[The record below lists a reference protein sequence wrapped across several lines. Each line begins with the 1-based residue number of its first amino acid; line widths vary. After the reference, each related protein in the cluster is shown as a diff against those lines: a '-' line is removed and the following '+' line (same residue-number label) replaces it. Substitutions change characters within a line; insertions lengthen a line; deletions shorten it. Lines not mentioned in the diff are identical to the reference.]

1 MHKHGTAIDRREHV
15 SYHPTPRPYRY
26 LSFQVSSY
34 VDAALTP
41 LDRQSVPLSRP
52 RASRLIGYCCA
63 LVVVCKFIVT
73 NDIVLAQ
80 ELVETKAGQASTAAS
95 QAVGIQAEVRLY
107 VLSPTVLNAR
117 LRGIFGQHFHPIGS
131 NNRLTVILGD
141 RTGRNGVQISGTPDS
156 SNLTLVGSPHLV
168 RQTVQL
174 IRALDHSQTAPTR
187 TLVFRRYNSAQSNAS
202 PPLHDP
208 TSSNLA
214 PTAGG
219 RVSPVQHVVELAQAP
234 AQQPNTN
241 QPNLQ
246 LDSDLRQR
254 LRDLGDD
261 VQVEVLPDLDV
272 VILRGRDADIDEL
285 AKIIKRLEE
294 LAAGAQPQI
303 EVYQLKHAPG
313 EAISEIIGNVAE
325 DYTGPRQGRVT
336 VTPLSKPNALL
347 IVGWGNA
354 LQATLDLIRKLDQ
367 PVAAENELRVIQ
379 LRNAAADETATTIQ
393 QFFDNRPGLGPKVQV
408 TADRRTNSLIIHAA
422 PRDLA
427 EVRGMVEQL
436 DVARGDSVNRA
447 TVIQLK
453 HSLATDLATVLQ
465 NALQSAQSTDA
476 SQRAAALELLTVS
489 EEGRELL
496 LSGDMGSVQV
506 TPSARTNA
514 LIVTGP
520 PATVRLI
527 AELIRRL
534 DTPRDAAQIKVFRI
548 THGDAASLVQVL
560 ESLLLSDG
568 DDPQLPNAAGETSLT
583 PLRFS
588 VEERT
593 NSIIAAGSEGDLRI
607 VEALLMRLDEE
618 DASRRVNAVYHLK
631 NAPAADVARTINDF
645 LRSERL
651 IESAAEGAV
660 SLTQQ
665 IEREVVV
672 VPEVVSNKLIL
683 SATPRFFDEVQDLIR
698 KLDEPPAQVMIQV
711 LIGEVALNNTEEFG
725 VELGLQSSVLFD
737 RSLLGDLLTT
747 VQSQQVPSG
756 NTVITA
762 TEEIIQA
769 ASNTPGFNFNNSP
782 LGNSGSDQA
791 LARSGTVGT
800 QGLSSFAVGRIN
812 NELGFGGL
820 VLSASSDS
828 VSMLIRALEESRRL
842 EILSRPQIRTLDN
855 QPAMIQVG
863 QNVPF
868 ILNSTITQF
877 GQTNS
882 IEFRDVGLIL
892 GVTPRISPDGTVVM
906 EIDAEKSTLGPEE
919 QGIPI
924 AATIDGTIIRAPSIE
939 TTRAQ
944 TTVSAASGETIV
956 LGGLITKSTAVIS
969 RSVPYLS
976 DIPVLGDIFR
986 YDGVVKR
993 RTELMIILTPQVI
1006 YSATDNERIKQI
1018 EMARMSWCTADVY
1031 DLHGDVDY
1039 HFPEDVTNF
1048 DEPTEV
1054 IYPDVQPRGNAD
1066 AVDENDIDERQQ

>member
-1 MHKHGTAIDRREHV
+1 MD
-15 SYHPTPRPYRY
+15 
-26 LSFQVSSY
+26 

-41 LDRQSVPLSRP
+41 LVCQSVPWLRRRVSSP
-52 RASRLIGYCCA
+52 TGYCCA
-63 LVVVCKFIVT
+63 LIVIAKLILT
-73 NDIVLAQ
+73 VGTAEAEDLP
-80 ELVETKAGQASTAAS
+80 LTKAGQASKTTS
-95 QAVGIQAEVRLY
+95 RSIGVQQGMRLY
-107 VLSPTVLNAR
+107 VLRPTDVNAR
-117 LRGIFGQHFHPIGS
+117 LREIFGHRLHPAAAG
-131 NNRLTVILGD
+131 NRLSAILAD
-141 RTGRNGVQISGTPDS
+141 RTGQDGVQISGAPDS
-156 SNLTLVGSPHLV
+156 SNLTLIGSAHLV
-168 RQTVQL
+168 RQTVVL
-174 IRALDHSQTAPTR
+174 IQALDHSRAARTR
-187 TLVFRRYNSAQSNAS
+187 TLVFRRYNSARTIDAPPRIDSLPNA
-202 PPLHDP
+202 
-208 TSSNLA
+208 TSRSSRRIESRSTAARADTGPVLA
-214 PTAGG
+214 A
-219 RVSPVQHVVELAQAP
+219 QHIIELAQAP
-234 AQQPNTN
+234 GRQPSGNQQDS
-241 QPNLQ
+241 Q
-246 LDSDLRQR
+246 LDPALRQR

-285 AKIIKRLEE
+285 AQIIKRLEE

-303 EVYQLKHAPG
+303 EVYQLQHAPG

-347 IVGWGNA
+347 IIGWGNA

-367 PVAAENELRVIQ
+367 PVAAENELQVIQ
-379 LRNAAADETATTIQ
+379 LRNAAADETAQTIQ
-393 QFFDNRPGLGPKVQV
+393 QFFDGRPGLGPQVLV

-427 EVRGMVEQL
+427 EVRRMVEQL
-436 DVARGDSVNRA
+436 DVPRGDSVNRA
-447 TVIQLK
+447 AVIQLK
-453 HSLATDLATVLQ
+453 HSLAADLATVLQ
-465 NALQSAQSTDA
+465 NALQGAQSTDQ
-476 SQRAAALELLTVS
+476 SQRAAALELLTVN
-489 EEGRELL
+489 EEGREML
-496 LSGDMGSVQV
+496 LSGDLDNVQV
-506 TPSARTNA
+506 TASTRTNA
-514 LIVTGP
+514 LVVTGP
-520 PATVRLI
+520 PATVRLL

-560 ESLLLSDG
+560 ESLLLSSGEG

-607 VEALLMRLDEE
+607 VEALLTRLDEE
-618 DASRRVNAVYHLK
+618 DASQRRNAVYHLK
-631 NAPAADVARTINDF
+631 NAPATDVAATINQF

-651 IESAAEGAV
+651 IESVAEGAV
-660 SLTQQ
+660 SITQQ

-672 VPEVVSNKLIL
+672 VPEVVSNKLVV
-683 SATPRFFDEVQDLIR
+683 SATPRFFDEVRELIE

-711 LIGEVALNNTEEFG
+711 LIGEVDLNNTEEFG
-725 VELGLQSSVLFD
+725 IELGLQSSVLFD
-737 RSLLGDLLTT
+737 RSLLGDLVTT
-747 VQSQQVPSG
+747 TESFQVPSG

-762 TEEIIQA
+762 TEDVIQA
-769 ASNTPGFNFNNSP
+769 ASNTPGFNFNNLP

-791 LARSGTVGT
+791 LARSRAVGG
-800 QGLSSFAVGRIN
+800 QGLSSFAVGRVN

-820 VLSASSDS
+820 VLSASSES
-828 VSMLIRALEESRRL
+828 VSMLIRALQESRRI

-855 QPAMIQVG
+855 QPALIQVG
-863 QNVPF
+863 ENVPF
-868 ILNSTITQF
+868 ILNSTITAF

-906 EIDAEKSTLGPEE
+906 EVDAEKSTVGPEE

-924 AATIDGTIIRAPSIE
+924 AVTIDGTIIRAPSIE

-956 LGGLITKSTAVIS
+956 LGGLITKNNAVIN

-976 DIPVLGDIFR
+976 DIPLIGDVFR
-986 YDGVVKR
+986 FDSVVNR
-993 RTELMIILTPQVI
+993 RKELLIILTPQVI
-1006 YSATDNERIKQI
+1006 YSAADEERIKQA

-1031 DLHGDVDY
+1031 DLQGDVDY
-1039 HFPEDVTNF
+1039 RFPNEMTNL
-1048 DEPTEV
+1048 DKPTEV
-1054 IYPDVQPRGNAD
+1054 IYPDIQPRGNVD
-1066 AVDENDIDERQQ
+1066 AVDE